1 MADKMDV
8 QDPMFA
14 ARVIAKMILLSEI
27 IPKLLNPGRTTAM
40 ALRIVAKIA
49 ETEEDITEE
58 MIKQELEFLLAD
70 QAFK

>member
-1 MADKMDV
+1 MAEKMDV
-8 QDPMFA
+8 NNPMFK
-14 ARVIAKMILLSEI
+14 ARVLAKTILLSEI

-49 ETEEDITEE
+49 ETEDEITEE
-58 MIKQELEFLLAD
+58 MITQELEFLVAD